1 MEVNYKQLARV
12 YRHIC
17 ERTDYFRPADEA
29 ARKPF
34 RSIYSAIVTAEI
46 QGVDMAAMRA
56 EVCALISWT
65 ILRSSLDYTPSEAE
79 QWEFLNAY
87 YEI

>member
-1 MEVNYKQLARV
+1 ML
-12 YRHIC
+12 
-17 ERTDYFRPADEA
+17 FRIEKFIEADKIAESYHL
-29 ARKPF
+29 KHYPNWH
-34 RSIYSAIVTAEI
+34 IYSVFDLLSIVTAEI
-46 QGVDMAAMRA
+46 QGVDMAATRA

-65 ILRSSLDYTPSEAE
+65 ILRSLLDYTPSEAE